1 MAELKIYNN
10 FEYFKKLLE
19 DRRPPVIFKEE
30 EHEYWLGDKQL
41 SGITERINDVLYG
54 GNKYAGVPEHTM
66 ERARMRGSLIHK
78 EIEEYYVGGILG
90 FTDELQRFI
99 ELQEEHGFKV
109 LANEYTVTDFER
121 YSTNI
126 DLILYNNEDIELCD
140 IKSTAQLDKEYLS
153 WQLSINAYLL
163 EKIINMP
170 ITKLSAYWTRS
181 GEIVSIERK
190 SNEEVEKFLYSHA
203 TLEPQE
209 RLELSNDQAEK
220 FISLQNEISRL
231 KNQLKELENTENEF
245 KQVFMEKMKENNIK
259 SFDLGAV
266 KITYIAP
273 TTRKSFDSKKFE
285 LEHKELYGQYLK
297 ESPVKESL
305 KITIRSDK

>member
-19 DRRPPVIFKEE
+19 DNRPLVVFKEE

-41 SGITERINDVLYG
+41 SGITGRINDVLYG

-78 EIEEYYVGGILG
+78 EIEEYYVSGILG

-109 LANEYTVTDFER
+109 LANEYTVTDFET
-121 YSTNI
+121 YATNI
-126 DLILYNNEDIELCD
+126 DLILFRDNELELQD

-181 GEIVSIERK
+181 GEIVDIERK
-190 SNEEVEKFLYSHA
+190 SNEEVEKFLYDEID
-203 TLEPQE
+203 TIEPQMPIDQ
-209 RLELSNDQAEK
+209 NQAEH
-220 FISLQNEISRL
+220 FITLQTQIKGL
-231 KNQLKELENTENEF
+231 KQQLAELEAVENEF
-245 KQVFMEKMKENNIK
+245 KQLFMEKMKENNIK

-273 TTRKSFDSKKFE
+273 TVRKSFDSKKFE
-285 LEHKELYGQYLK
+285 IEHKELYGQYLK

-305 KITIRSDK
+305 KITIRSDE